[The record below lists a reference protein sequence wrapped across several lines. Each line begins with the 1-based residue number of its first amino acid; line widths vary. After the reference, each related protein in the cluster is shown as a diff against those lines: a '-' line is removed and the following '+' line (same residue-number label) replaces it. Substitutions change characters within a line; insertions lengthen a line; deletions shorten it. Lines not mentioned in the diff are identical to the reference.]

1 MLEVIREKRYI
12 NDLGLLY
19 YLRRGF
25 CSSLINAWDCCVGYS
40 ESLNL
45 GARYRWGIEDSM
57 NTEKNRGYC
66 YEHVFSH
73 NWNAMRCFHSLMRM
87 AHLLNELV
95 QRTRSVK
102 KHIRQLGIAGYWK
115 LVKSTLSG
123 LWLTSEWMGDLLT
136 APFQLRLE

>member
-1 MLEVIREKRYI
+1 VNFHFGE
-12 NDLGLLY
+12 
-19 YLRRGF
+19 
-25 CSSLINAWDCCVGYS
+25 
-40 ESLNL
+40 
-45 GARYRWGIEDSM
+45 GID
-57 NTEKNRGYC
+57 C

-73 NWNAMRCFHSLMRM
+73 NWNAMRCFHALMRI

-102 KHIRQLGIAGYWK
+102 KYIDQLGIVGYWE

-123 LWLTSEWMGDLLT
+123 LWLTSEWIGSLLT